1 MMLKPLIVITLLNL
15 IPSCEGQQYQSP
27 LDVPEIRLEVQ
38 ANDYALKY
46 THDLLNGTTILVT
59 KDKYAYE
66 VFSIDDHVLG
76 LINHYKFE
84 KSPYEQLY
92 ETLTKEPNLV
102 YELAKRTVEGNLTN
116 YYFEDCPF
124 LEDTAEYVLNTDLTD
139 IKQAYTPPETPT
151 ITFMYP
157 SKSYNYTDW
166 HTLETD
172 YAGHPL
178 FDIYERL
185 QKDIQKCEH
194 PKFIGIPEN
203 LRARK

>member
-1 MMLKPLIVITLLNL
+1 MMLKPLIIITLLNV
-15 IPSCEGQQYQSP
+15 IPSCEGQQQYQSP

-46 THDLLNGTTILVT
+46 TNDLLNGTTVLIT
-59 KDKYAYE
+59 KEKYAYE
-66 VFSIDDHVLG
+66 AFSLHENQDVVTHQ
-76 LINHYKFE
+76 NFE
-84 KSPYEQLY
+84 QSPYQQIYQALK
-92 ETLTKEPNLV
+92 KEPDQV
-102 YELAKRTVEGNLTN
+102 YELAKRHVESNLTV
-116 YYFEDCPF
+116 YYYKDCPF
-124 LEDTAEYVLNTDLTD
+124 LEDTAEYVLNADITD
-139 IKQAYTPPETPT
+139 IEQAYTPPETPT

-166 HTLETD
+166 HTVETD

-178 FDIYERL
+178 FNIYERL

-194 PKFIGIPEN
+194 PKFIGIPES